1 MSRFELVRQRMV
13 QQQLTGIADARV
25 LQAMAE
31 VPRHNFVDEVLRPR
45 AYDDGPLPIGKKQT
59 ISQPWIVARMTELLC
74 LGGDETVLEVG
85 TGSGY
90 QAAVLSGLCRRV
102 VTLERHGE
110 LAREAGRRLEALG
123 MRNITVLASDGSLG
137 RSEYGPYDAILV
149 TAAAPEVPGP
159 LLNQLG
165 SGGRLV
171 VPLGDLH
178 SQVLHRYT
186 RLADDGNWKDETFE
200 ACRFVPLLG
209 RLGFQEDV

>member
-1 MSRFELVRQRMV
+1 MV

>member
-1 MSRFELVRQRMV
+1 MV
-13 QQQLTGIADARV
+13 EQQLSDIADARV

-31 VPRHNFVDEVLRPR
+31 VPRHSFVDEVLRPR

-74 LGGDETVLEVG
+74 LEGDETVLEVG

-90 QAAVLSGLCRRV
+90 QAAVLSSLCRRV
-102 VTLERHGE
+102 VTLERHGD
-110 LAREAGRRLEALG
+110 LARDAGRRIEALG

-149 TAAAPEVPGP
+149 TAAAPEVPEP
-159 LLNQLG
+159 LLNQLA

-178 SQVLHRYT
+178 SQVLHRFT
-186 RLADDGNWKDETFE
+186 RDGDSYSLRDEAFE

-209 RLGFQEDV
+209 RLGFQEER